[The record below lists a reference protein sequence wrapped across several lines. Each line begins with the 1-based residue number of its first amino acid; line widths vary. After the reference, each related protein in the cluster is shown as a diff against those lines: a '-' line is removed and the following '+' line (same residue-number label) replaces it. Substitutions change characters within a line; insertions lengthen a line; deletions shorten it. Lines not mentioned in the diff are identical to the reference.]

1 MNSTNC
7 WKISIGA
14 TGGVVRCRHCQKK
27 RYDKN
32 IHIVNM
38 VETNTYQ
45 KYSVK
50 DSESSHIKD

>member
-1 MNSTNC
+1 MNC
-7 WKISIGA
+7 WEISIGA

-32 IHIVNM
+32 IHIGNM
-38 VETNTYQ
+38 VKTNTYQ